1 MRWIVDAQ
9 LPPALADLLR
19 QRGHDAAHVEE
30 VRLRHAEDDAI
41 WQYASEHGAVIVTKN
56 EDFPSRA
63 WASRTA
69 PAIVWLRI
77 GNASRRALLRWLEPL
92 LPEIELRLTQGE
104 KVIEVR

>member
-1 MRWIVDAQ
+1 VRWIVDAQ

-19 QRGHDAAHVEE
+19 QRGHEAQHVEDAG
-30 VRLRHAEDDAI
+30 LRHAEDDAI
-41 WQYASEHGAVIVTKN
+41 WQHALEHGAVIVAKD

-63 WASRTA
+63 WVNRTA

-92 LPEIELRLTQGE
+92 VPEIELRITQGE

>member
-1 MRWIVDAQ
+1 VDAQ
-9 LPPALADLLR
+9 LPPALADLLS
-19 QRGHDAAHVEE
+19 QRGHESEHVEDAG
-30 VRLRHAEDDAI
+30 LRHAEDNAI
-41 WQYASEHGAVIVTKN
+41 WQHALERGAVIITKD

-77 GNASRRALLRWLEPL
+77 GNASRGALLRWLEPL